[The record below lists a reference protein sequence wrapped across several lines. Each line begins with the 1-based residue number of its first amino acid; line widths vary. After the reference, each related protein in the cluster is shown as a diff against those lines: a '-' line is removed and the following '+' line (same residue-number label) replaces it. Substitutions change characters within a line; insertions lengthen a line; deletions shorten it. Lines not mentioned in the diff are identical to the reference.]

1 MAEKNGSLGVLN
13 EPKSQEL
20 LHSALMAH
28 LAYNASDGTP
38 RVMPIWFAWE
48 NGEVVICSIV
58 VAMKLKSLVDGA
70 RVAIDIDEGGWPYH
84 RLQLRG
90 SVSTSD
96 FPGIVPGYRE
106 TAVRYLGD
114 QFGNMFMNQLEGFG
128 IPMRRIAIK
137 PDWVGLYNFETRN
150 PGQS

>member
-1 MAEKNGSLGVLN
+1 MV
-13 EPKSQEL
+13 
-20 LHSALMAH
+20 H

-38 RVMPIWFAWE
+38 RVMPVWFAWE
-48 NGEVVICSIV
+48 NGEVIICTIIA
-58 VAMKLKSLVDGA
+58 AMKLKSLVDGA
-70 RVAIDIDEGGWPYH
+70 RVALEIDEPNWPYH

-90 SVSTSD
+90 TVSTSD

-106 TAVRYLGD
+106 TAIRYLGE
-114 QFGNMFMNQLEGFG
+114 QFGNMFIGQLEGFG
-128 IPMRRIAIK
+128 IPMKRIAIK